1 MAYLFQAIPADM
13 LSAES
18 PRFSPIQPE
27 ADKTRRLTNVFL
39 GTLLAVPEFRACVLQ
54 LAGARNFGGRTEVYS
69 RVRFRGDPDEA
80 GAPQILPYGFI
91 RVKGAVTFS
100 ALLEAKSQR
109 FSSNNADDV
118 QRMAHHLATAR
129 MRKSQR
135 VIALASTVPDQAFLD
150 AVRAMPGAPPVERLR
165 SLTWMETIDAALHLL
180 DRKIVRTPAAIF
192 LLEQYV
198 RSLKEEAVRDLQA
211 RAQRPEGAIYFNSL
225 GADWAGLVRDLRE
238 GKSIDG
244 RDPRLA
250 ATATNWL
257 SFLRFLALYLTRG
270 AMREED
276 ILTFPNLR
284 APSLVARKDI
294 VIRRLRLDGKLLATF
309 KKHDEVTETVLG
321 VDLKEGQITMRIEI
335 DGPPAN
341 SPALERIKAL
351 ANSMRDDRTTGTTHI
366 RIFWPGEKAG
376 RTVTRDQAL
385 TDLISIAP
393 PQHDMVPERFII
405 ERKVSLGPLAGEPE
419 SFVQFVMLELRGFR
433 ASVREI
439 LRRGLPGG

>member
-13 LSAES
+13 LSAEL
-18 PRFSPIQPE
+18 PQFSPIQPE

-39 GTLLAVPEFRACVLQ
+39 GTLIAVPEFRACVLQ
-54 LAGARNFGGRTEVYS
+54 PIGARSFGGRAEVYS
-69 RVRFRGDPDEA
+69 RVLFRGELDDA
-80 GAPQILPYGFI
+80 GAPRILPDGFI
-91 RVKGAVTFS
+91 RVKGPMTFS
-100 ALLEAKSQR
+100 ALLAANRQR
-109 FSSNNADDV
+109 FSSSNADDV
-118 QRMAHHLATAR
+118 QRIAQHLVTAR
-129 MRKSQR
+129 ARKIQR
-135 VIALASTVPDQAFLD
+135 VIALANTVPDQAFID
-150 AVRAMPGAPPVERLR
+150 TVRAVPGAPPVDRLR
-165 SLTWMETIDAALHLL
+165 SLTWMETIDAALHLIE
-180 DRKIVRTPAAIF
+180 RKIVRTPAAIF

-198 RSLKEEAVRDLQA
+198 RALKEEAVRDLQA
-211 RAQRPEGAIYFNSL
+211 RAQRPEGTIYFNSL
-225 GADWAGLVRDLRE
+225 GGDWAGLVRDLRE
-238 GKSIDG
+238 GKTIEA

-250 ATATNWL
+250 AAATNWL

-284 APSLVARKDI
+284 AASLLARKDI

-321 VDLKEGQITMRIEI
+321 VDLKDGQITMRIEI
-335 DGPPAN
+335 DGPQGDLPAI
-341 SPALERIKAL
+341 ERIKAL

-366 RIFWPGEKAG
+366 RIFWPGEKGG
-376 RTVTRDQAL
+376 RAVTREQAL

-405 ERKVSLGPLAGEPE
+405 ERRVPLGPLAGEPE
-419 SFVQFVMLELRGFR
+419 SLVQFVMLELRGFR